1 MLKSVNFDSSTSV
14 YLQIENEVLFGVASG
29 KLKPGDQ
36 LPPVQRLVDDLGVNP
51 NTITKAYR
59 DLQVMGIVNSR
70 RGMGVF
76 ISKGIEAKCR
86 EQCRKDILGR
96 LHEVVCEA
104 KAAGMGA
111 GEIKALTRACWASDA
126 SPYAETPA
134 ALLAAAKGGRK

>member
-1 MLKSVNFDSSTSV
+1 MNIHERVAFRHQTRHLYARIFRAMSLEEAKETLGFPPDASPTS
-14 YLQIENEVLFGVASG
+14 QEV
-29 KLKPGDQ
+29 
-36 LPPVQRLVDDLGVNP
+36 
-51 NTITKAYR
+51 TKAYR